1 MAITKSSF
9 GITSDG
15 EEAFLYRLE
24 NTSGAYVTITSFG
37 CRIVSI
43 CVPDREGELRDVCLG
58 YDTLAEY
65 EKDTA
70 SFGAVVGRHANRIEK
85 GVFILNDKTYHLAVN
100 NGPNH
105 LHGGIRGF
113 HYYNWE
119 SAPSGNSVRFT
130 RVSPDGE
137 EGYPGTLTM
146 SVTYS
151 WSEDNELS
159 ISYEASSD
167 QDTVFNTTNH
177 SYFNLNGEAS
187 GSVLEHL
194 LMINA
199 DSFTETDEN
208 DLTTGVITDVTGTP
222 FDFRTPKP
230 IGQDI
235 FAAHPQLKYSKTY
248 DHNFV
253 LIGSGLKEAATLY
266 AEESGIRLTCFT
278 DQPGVQ
284 LYVPAQSPAEHGKNG
299 IAYPAYGSACLETQH
314 FPNATSHPNFPS
326 VILKAG
332 DTFKSKTLF
341 HFSVTSSKR

>member
-1 MAITKSSF
+1 MNFPFPTKH
-9 GITSDG
+9 
-15 EEAFLYRLE
+15 
-24 NTSGAYVTITSFG
+24 
-37 CRIVSI
+37 
-43 CVPDREGELRDVCLG
+43 P
-58 YDTLAEY
+58 
-65 EKDTA
+65 
-70 SFGAVVGRHANRIEK
+70 
-85 GVFILNDKTYHLAVN
+85 
-100 NGPNH
+100 
-105 LHGGIRGF
+105 
-113 HYYNWE
+113 
-119 SAPSGNSVRFT
+119 
-130 RVSPDGE
+130 
-137 EGYPGTLTM
+137 
-146 SVTYS
+146 
-151 WSEDNELS
+151 
-159 ISYEASSD
+159 
-167 QDTVFNTTNH
+167 VFNTTNH

-253 LIGSGLKEAATLY
+253 LNGSGLKEAATLY

-284 LYVPAQSPAEHGKNG
+284 LYVPAQSPAAHGKNG

>member
-1 MAITKSSF
+1 M
-9 GITSDG
+9 
-15 EEAFLYRLE
+15 
-24 NTSGAYVTITSFG
+24 
-37 CRIVSI
+37 IVSGDI
-43 CVPDREGELRDVCLG
+43 NYQV
-58 YDTLAEY
+58 
-65 EKDTA
+65 
-70 SFGAVVGRHANRIEK
+70 
-85 GVFILNDKTYHLAVN
+85 NDKTYHLAVN

-119 SAPSGNSVRFT
+119 SAQSGNSVRFT

-253 LIGSGLKEAATLY
+253 LNGSGLKEAATLY

-284 LYVPAQSPAEHGKNG
+284 LYVPAQSPAAHGKNG

>member
-119 SAPSGNSVRFT
+119 SAQSGNSVRFT

-177 SYFNLNGEAS
+177 SYFNLNGEAC

-194 LMINA
+194 LMI
-199 DSFTETDEN
+199 
-208 DLTTGVITDVTGTP
+208 
-222 FDFRTPKP
+222 
-230 IGQDI
+230 
-235 FAAHPQLKYSKTY
+235 
-248 DHNFV
+248 
-253 LIGSGLKEAATLY
+253 
-266 AEESGIRLTCFT
+266 
-278 DQPGVQ
+278 
-284 LYVPAQSPAEHGKNG
+284 
-299 IAYPAYGSACLETQH
+299 
-314 FPNATSHPNFPS
+314 S
-326 VILKAG
+326 V
-332 DTFKSKTLF
+332 SN
-341 HFSVTSSKR
+341 

>member
-1 MAITKSSF
+1 
-9 GITSDG
+9 
-15 EEAFLYRLE
+15 
-24 NTSGAYVTITSFG
+24 
-37 CRIVSI
+37 
-43 CVPDREGELRDVCLG
+43 
-58 YDTLAEY
+58 
-65 EKDTA
+65 
-70 SFGAVVGRHANRIEK
+70 
-85 GVFILNDKTYHLAVN
+85 
-100 NGPNH
+100 
-105 LHGGIRGF
+105 
-113 HYYNWE
+113 
-119 SAPSGNSVRFT
+119 
-130 RVSPDGE
+130 
-137 EGYPGTLTM
+137 M

-208 DLTTGVITDVTGTP
+208 DLTTGVITDVTDTP

-253 LIGSGLKEAATLY
+253 LNGSGLKEAATLY
-266 AEESGIRLTCFT
+266 AKESGIRLTCFT